1 MAATTEQKVDFLL
14 KKIGYVA
21 SKTGIAEDENSLS
34 GTKKA
39 PFAEAIPSPLVTP
52 STSIWADASLIPATP
67 PGSDTSYVRVYL
79 TGTSGVRMTV
89 DNTVSGN
96 RTFIAR
102 STYGND
108 SSAILGDWIDTSFGA
123 DYIIKVFKGDPNSGG
138 VQLSAAGAGSNDTWF
153 FDYSSGV
160 LNFNGTQIPSGVTS
174 SNIYI
179 VGYRYIGAKG
189 GRPAAGIATFSS
201 LDVSG
206 ISTFRDDVNFISAN
220 GNNILFDKS
229 DNALEF
235 GDNVQARFG
244 TSSDLKI
251 YHDGSQSVIKDDGT
265 GQLLISGENT
275 IALTNAAANENYAR
289 FLKDGQVELFYDN
302 VKRFETTSTG
312 AQVIGNLNVTGV
324 LTYDDVTNID
334 SLGIVTARTGVD
346 VNAGGINV
354 DGGGLNIVGVST
366 FASNIDANGDLDV
379 DGHTN
384 LDNVSVS
391 GVLTA
396 TSYVGGLPI
405 TDGANNRIITA
416 SSASAIQGEVGL
428 TFDGTTLTNT
438 GSGFKGITIAP
449 NTNNSATL
457 RLQNSVRNFSVSNV
471 TGGTFSIAD
480 GSDTRFTI
488 NSSGNVGINNDLDVD
503 GHTEL
508 DNVNISGLTTAAL
521 LNVSSLTDTRVTFA
535 SASGRLVDSANLTFD
550 GTNLTAASAKIS
562 DLTSGRV
569 VTAGTNGALQD
580 SANLTFNGSLL
591 DVTGNLA
598 VSGNVS
604 IAGTLTYQ
612 DVTNVDSVGI
622 ATARVGIKVLAG
634 GIEIDGG
641 GIDVQAGVST
651 FASNIIAN
659 GNIDLAGDID
669 VDGHT
674 DLDNVSIAGV
684 TTFAS
689 NIDANGDLDVDGH
702 TELDNVNVSG
712 IITSAAATVNG
723 ETILNGNV
731 SFYGASYGAIW
742 RKNNNRFQLND
753 NAELIFGT
761 SNDTTIK
768 HNNSNLLITNTTGN
782 IDVTGN
788 VLLNN
793 DLDVD
798 GHTNLDNVSVAGVTT
813 FSDDVTFETANGNN
827 IVFDKSANDLTF
839 GDNVPLYFGANNDLA
854 IYHDTSVSR
863 ILDSYGHLLIN
874 SNLIEL
880 KNNASN
886 KSYFSAVNGGHTKL
900 FYNGNEKL
908 ATSGIGVTVTGETK
922 TTTLNVTGITT
933 TNNLNVTGTATI
945 ASIGSTVGISSNF
958 YFGDDK
964 RIYFGQGEDLS
975 VYHDGTH
982 SYINESGVGNLKIL
996 TTGLDVRN
1004 TGDNKRMALFNANGS
1019 VSLYHNNFKKIE
1031 TTIGGIDVTGT
1042 TDTDNFVNAGVSTFV
1057 GIITA
1062 SAVGNVIPFLF
1073 NNYSD
1078 LPSASSYHGAFAHV
1092 HTVAKGFFA
1101 HAGNWVEIVSKEADG
1116 RVGSGTETYNIK
1128 DLNITGITTIADD
1141 KKLYLGNDQDL
1152 ELYYQTSGTFL
1163 ALQIQQW

>member
-1 MAATTEQKVDFLL
+1 
-14 KKIGYVA
+14 
-21 SKTGIAEDENSLS
+21 
-34 GTKKA
+34 
-39 PFAEAIPSPLVTP
+39 
-52 STSIWADASLIPATP
+52 
-67 PGSDTSYVRVYL
+67 
-79 TGTSGVRMTV
+79 
-89 DNTVSGN
+89 
-96 RTFIAR
+96 
-102 STYGND
+102 
-108 SSAILGDWIDTSFGA
+108 
-123 DYIIKVFKGDPNSGG
+123 
-138 VQLSAAGAGSNDTWF
+138 
-153 FDYSSGV
+153 
-160 LNFNGTQIPSGVTS
+160 
-174 SNIYI
+174 
-179 VGYRYIGAKG
+179 
-189 GRPAAGIATFSS
+189 
-201 LDVSG
+201 
-206 ISTFRDDVNFISAN
+206 
-220 GNNILFDKS
+220 
-229 DNALEF
+229 EF
-235 GDNVQARFG
+235 GDSVKTTFG
-244 TSSDLKI
+244 NDGDMMI
-251 YHDGSQSVIKDDGT
+251 YHDGSHSHILDNGTGDLRVTTNGGKIDFQKIGGEVLARFYTDGANELYYDGT
-265 GQLLISGENT
+265 
-275 IALTNAAANENYAR
+275 
-289 FLKDGQVELFYDN
+289 
-302 VKRFETTSTG
+302 KRFETTSTG
-312 AQVIGNLNVTGV
+312 AQVTGNLNVTGV

-416 SSASAIQGEVGL
+416 SSASAIQGEPGL

-641 GIDVQAGVST
+641 GLDVQAGVST

-684 TTFAS
+684 TTFA
-689 NIDANGDLDVDGH
+689 G
-702 TELDNVNVSG
+702 
-712 IITSAAATVNG
+712 AAD
-723 ETILNGNV
+723 
-731 SFYGASYGAIW
+731 F
-742 RKNNNRFQLND
+742 
-753 NAELIFGT
+753 
-761 SNDTTIK
+761 
-768 HNNSNLLITNTTGN
+768 NSSI
-782 IDVTGN
+782 
-788 VLLNN
+788 
-793 DLDVD
+793 DVD
-798 GHTNLDNVSVAGVTT
+798 GHTNLDNVNIAGVATVTGALKIPDGGVSGNRISVGDSEDLKIYHDGSHSQIQDIGTGNLKLKSNNLRISNGDESKVSATFQPSSNVELYHAGDFKFETT
-813 FSDDVTFETANGNN
+813 SSGVNVSGTTTTTGLAVSGVSTFTGAIDANGDVTFTTQNGNN
-827 IVFDKSANDLTF
+827 IVVDKSDNSLKF
-839 GDNVPLYFGANNDLA
+839 GDNITAKFGDNSGNGDLW
-854 IYHDTSVSR
+854 IYHDT
-863 ILDSYGHLLIN
+863 G
-874 SNLIEL
+874 
-880 KNNASN
+880 
-886 KSYFSAVNGGHTKL
+886 
-900 FYNGNEKL
+900 
-908 ATSGIGVTVTGETK
+908 
-922 TTTLNVTGITT
+922 
-933 TNNLNVTGTATI
+933 
-945 ASIGSTVGISSNF
+945 
-958 YFGDDK
+958 
-964 RIYFGQGEDLS
+964 
-975 VYHDGTH
+975 H
-982 SYINESGVGNLKIL
+982 SYVRRYGSGNLRL
-996 TTGLDVRN
+996 
-1004 TGDNKRMALFNANGS
+1004 
-1019 VSLYHNNFKKIE
+1019 
-1031 TTIGGIDVTGT
+1031 
-1042 TDTDNFVNAGVSTFV
+1042 
-1057 GIITA
+1057 TA
-1062 SAVGNVIPFLF
+1062 SSGKIQFQK
-1073 NNYSD
+1073 
-1078 LPSASSYHGAFAHV
+1078 HGAD
-1092 HTVAKGFFA
+1092 TL
-1101 HAGNWVEIVSKEADG
+1101 ADFN
-1116 RVGSGTETYNIK
+1116 VDGS
-1128 DLNITGITTIADD
+1128 
-1141 KKLYLGNDQDL
+1141 
-1152 ELYYQTSGTFL
+1152 
-1163 ALQIQQW
+1163 